1 MKTLNLEAKTDEE
14 IILLEYLQ
22 ENVSD
27 TLADKINN
35 GVPAE
40 KDGEHLISKKTLAGF
55 MEYACKQAQEQA
67 TKGTKSAC
75 VKDDIVFGWAI
86 HYFEE
91 DSIIEKLYNQDGTE
105 YKPAKQEIKPAKH
118 VEPPKKEKPTQ
129 LSLFDEPEEPQKDD
143 EESSEDEVEETLKE
157 PEKPVKEQ
165 KQGNALYQRYKQV
178 KKQYQDCLLFIRVG
192 DFYEAFED
200 DSVTMSRLLD
210 LTLTSRE
217 MGLDERVPMCGV
229 PYHAID
235 NYIRKLIDN
244 GYRVA
249 ICEALNQPKIVE
261 PQQTIDYETGEIMN
275 ENDTTLTYILDM
287 FGDSVEVK

>member
-1 MKTLNLEAKTDEE
+1 MIILNLEANTEE
-14 IILLEYLQ
+14 EKILLNYLQ

-27 TLADKINN
+27 ILADKINN
-35 GVPAE
+35 GVPFE
-40 KDGEHLISKKTLAGF
+40 KDGKQLISKKTLKGF
-55 MEYACKQAQEQA
+55 LGYASNLAREQA
-67 TKGTKSAC
+67 EKGARSAC
-75 VKDDIVFGWAI
+75 VKDDVVFGWAI

-91 DSIIEKLYNQDGTE
+91 DSIKGTLYNQDGTE
-105 YKPAKQEIKPAKH
+105 YYPTKAKTEETTK
-118 VEPPKKEKPTQ
+118 VEPPKREKPAQ
-129 LSLFDEPEEPQKDD
+129 LSLFDEPEEPQEDD
-143 EESSEDEVEETLKE
+143 EDDSEDEVEENPKE
-157 PEKPVKEQ
+157 PEMPVKEQ

-200 DSVTMSRLLD
+200 DAVTMSRLLD

-261 PQQTIDYETGEIMN
+261 PQQTIDYETGEIL
-275 ENDTTLTYILDM
+275 NDDALTYINAM
-287 FGDSVEVK
+287 FGDYVEVK

>member
-105 YKPAKQEIKPAKH
+105 YKPAKQEIKPAKQ

-143 EESSEDEVEETLKE
+143 EDDIDDEIEETPKVLGM
-157 PEKPVKEQ
+157 PVKEQ
-165 KQGNALYQRYKQV
+165 KQGNALYQR
-178 KKQYQDCLLFIRVG
+178 
-192 DFYEAFED
+192 
-200 DSVTMSRLLD
+200 
-210 LTLTSRE
+210 
-217 MGLDERVPMCGV
+217 
-229 PYHAID
+229 
-235 NYIRKLIDN
+235 
-244 GYRVA
+244 
-249 ICEALNQPKIVE
+249 
-261 PQQTIDYETGEIMN
+261 
-275 ENDTTLTYILDM
+275 
-287 FGDSVEVK
+287 